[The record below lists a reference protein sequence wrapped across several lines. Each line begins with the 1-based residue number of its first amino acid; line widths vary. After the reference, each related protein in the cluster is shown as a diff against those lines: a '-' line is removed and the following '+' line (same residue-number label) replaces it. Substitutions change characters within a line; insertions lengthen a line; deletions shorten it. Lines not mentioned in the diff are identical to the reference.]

1 MSGNTGRAKERRKVK
16 ERGILGREGT
26 EAIKL
31 VGIFASP
38 SGRVDWLLCRSIPQ
52 RMQHVELVFR
62 EGLITTSVN
71 TDLRRVLR
79 GLLYS
84 APKET

>member
-38 SGRVDWLLCRSIPQ
+38 SGRVDWLL
-52 RMQHVELVFR
+52 VDVFP
-62 EGLITTSVN
+62 SVCSMWN
-71 TDLRRVLR
+71 WSSAR
-79 GLLYS
+79 G
-84 APKET
+84 